1 MRAHDTDV
9 MHFVA
14 RVLNELFQEG
24 RLTEVASVEVEPEW
38 GYKARVTYRSGV
50 VRLTSGNDV
59 GVNPGAAVAVAKDK
73 AHSKHF
79 LRASGFRVPD
89 GREFLVPWWAERIGA
104 EAPGPPTD
112 VGFPVYVKPVH
123 GSMGFGVAR
132 CHDEDELRAA
142 IAEVEA
148 SHAKV
153 VMVEEAID
161 LPDYRLVV
169 LHGEVVFAYLRE
181 PLAVIGDGRASIAEL
196 AAERGEGERVTRS
209 LKRRGLAL
217 ESVPASGETVLLH
230 DVSNLAAGGT
240 ATDVSDRVHER
251 WRQVAIDAAA
261 ALGLHFCGVD
271 LAARDISTPDGGY
284 AILEVNGTPGLGH
297 YAAVG
302 RAQDGL
308 VRDLYARLLNTPP
321 AGS

>member
-1 MRAHDTDV
+1 

-14 RVLNELFQEG
+14 RVLTELFEAG

-38 GYKARVTYRSGV
+38 GYKSRITYRSGA
-50 VRLTSGNDV
+50 VRMTSGNDV

-73 AHSKHF
+73 AHSKLF
-79 LRASGFRVPD
+79 LRSSGFRVPASS
-89 GREFLVPWWAERIGA
+89 EFLVPWWAERIGA
-104 EAPGPPTD
+104 EPPRHPTE
-112 VGFPVYVKPVH
+112 VGFPAYVKPVH

-132 CHDEDELRAA
+132 CHDEDELRTA

-169 LHGEVVFAYLRE
+169 VHGEVVFAYLRE
-181 PLAVIGDGRASIAEL
+181 PLAVTGDGRSSIAEL
-196 AAERGEGERVTRS
+196 AAERGDGERVARS
-209 LKRRGLAL
+209 LKRRGLTL
-217 ESVPASGETVLLH
+217 ESVPASGESVLLH
-230 DVSNLAAGGT
+230 DVSNLAAGGI
-240 ATDVSDRVHER
+240 ATDVSDGVADR
-251 WRQVAIDAAA
+251 WTQLAIDAAG
-261 ALGLHFCGVD
+261 ALGLAFCGVD
-271 LAARDISTPDGGY
+271 LATRDIADADGDY
-284 AILEVNGTPGLGH
+284 AILELNGTPGLEHFSG
-297 YAAVG
+297 VG
-302 RAQDGL
+302 PAQDEL